1 MVGLHGSDALQHT
14 ALHVTVTS
22 PRPNLQPSRDG
33 ALPGGDGE
41 SGGQG
46 TALGMTG
53 EREEQSKELCL
64 RKEK

>member
-1 MVGLHGSDALQHT
+1 MGLHGSDALQHT

-22 PRPNLQPSRDG
+22 PSPKRQPSGDG
-33 ALPGGDGE
+33 ALPAGDGE

-46 TALGMTG
+46 TTLGMTA
-53 EREEQSKELCL
+53 EREEQSKQLCL

>member
-1 MVGLHGSDALQHT
+1 MVGLHGSDARQHT
-14 ALHVTVTS
+14 ALHVIVTS
-22 PRPNLQPSRDG
+22 PSPNLQPNRDG

-46 TALGMTG
+46 TTLGMTG